1 MVRTRLGTTAPRVRV
16 FVTPIVHTGHTA
28 PTVPPVAQPGTR
40 KFVAIKAG
48 QLVRVKGD
56 RDSKYLVIAD
66 PEQEVRS
73 VRRKGP
79 TMVQLLAPDGTI
91 VSVRLGWCIPFYG

>member
-1 MVRTRLGTTAPRVRV
+1 MVRTRLGNVAPRVRV
-16 FVTPIVHTGHTA
+16 YVAPIVHTGHTA

-56 RDSKYLVIAD
+56 RDGRYLVIAD

-79 TMVQLLAPDGTI
+79 TMVELLGPAGVVI
-91 VSVRLGWCIPFYG
+91 IRLGWCTPIYE